1 GATSGNV
8 VVTAAGG
15 VASAGVT
22 FTVTGAPSITS
33 LTPNTGAVGSSIVI
47 AGSNFGPS
55 VGNGNVKFNGT
66 SATTITSWGAS
77 SITATVPSGATTG
90 NVVVTAA
97 GGVASAGVTFT
108 VTGAP
113 SITSLTPNTGAV
125 GSSIVIAGSNF
136 GPSAGNGN
144 VKFNGTSATTITS
157 WGASSITATV
167 PSGATSGNVV
177 V

>member
-1 GATSGNV
+1 SWGASSITATVPSGATTGNV

-15 VASAGVT
+15 VGNAGVT

-66 SATTITSWGAS
+66 SATTIMSWGAS

-113 SITSLTPNTGAV
+113 SITSLTPDRK
-125 GSSIVIAGSNF
+125 S
-136 GPSAGNGN
+136 
-144 VKFNGTSATTITS
+144 
-157 WGASSITATV
+157 
-167 PSGATSGNVV
+167 VV
-177 V
+177 

>member
-1 GATSGNV
+1 SGAAAGNV
-8 VVTAAGG
+8 VVVVAGG

-55 VGNGNVKFNGT
+55 VGNGNVTFNGT

-97 GGVASAGVTFT
+97 GGVASKGVTFT
-108 VTGAP
+108 VAGAARITVWTPITGP
-113 SITSLTPNTGAV
+113 V
-125 GSSIVIAGSNF
+125 
-136 GPSAGNGN
+136 
-144 VKFNGTSATTITS
+144 GTS
-157 WGASSITATV
+157 
-167 PSGATSGNVV
+167 
-177 V
+177 